1 MNGKNEILLSAEN
14 LRVGYLLGKKEI
26 KVCDGMNFELKRG
39 ELVVLLG
46 PNGAGKSTL
55 LRTLSSSLQPLSGN
69 VYYSGRLLKN
79 ISQRDLS
86 RKISVVLTDHT
97 QAGGLTVSELVSLG
111 RQPYTGFFGR
121 LKARDLRLVDE
132 AINSVGLSF
141 KSNSYMAELSDG
153 ERQKAMIAKALVQ
166 ETDVLLLDEP
176 AAFLDVASKLELMAL
191 LRQIAVERNCAV
203 LFSSHDVEQ
212 ALTLSDKL
220 WLMGRDGLLCGCTE
234 DMVLQGHL
242 SDLFRSNNVRFDI
255 GSGVYRLCSDTS
267 ASVSV
272 KAQDLSLLFW
282 AKSALLRNGYGI
294 TDGLAAEFAIDL
306 KAKDCIEIK
315 TKNSI
320 VVCKSFEE
328 MLETIR
334 ENG

>member
-1 MNGKNEILLSAEN
+1 MSGKKEILLSAEN
-14 LRVGYLLGKKEI
+14 LRIGYLLGKKEI
-26 KVCDGMNFELKRG
+26 KVCDGMNFELKSG
-39 ELVVLLG
+39 ELVALLG

-69 VYYSGRLLKN
+69 VFYSGRLLKN

-212 ALTLSDKL
+212 ALALSDRL
-220 WLMGRDGLLCGCTE
+220 WLMSRDGLLCGGTE

-242 SDLFRSNNVRFDI
+242 SDLFRSDNVRFDL

-267 ASVSV
+267 ARVSV

-282 AKSALLRNGYGI
+282 AKNALLRNGYGI
-294 TDGLAAEFAIDL
+294 TDGLAVEIAIDL
-306 KAKDCIEIK
+306 KSKDCIEIK

-334 ENG
+334 END

>member
-14 LRVGYLLGKKEI
+14 LRVGYLLDKKEI

-39 ELVVLLG
+39 ELVALLG

-191 LRQIAVERNCAV
+191 LRQIAVERDCAV

-242 SDLFRSNNVRFDI
+242 SDLFRSDNVRFDI

-267 ASVSV
+267 ARVSV
-272 KAQDLSLLFW
+272 KAQDLCLLFW
-282 AKSALLRNGYGI
+282 AKNALLRNGYGI
-294 TDGLAAEFAIDL
+294 TDGLAVEFAIDL
-306 KAKDCIEIK
+306 KSKDCIETK

-328 MLETIR
+328 MLEAIR
-334 ENG
+334 ENR

>member
-1 MNGKNEILLSAEN
+1 MSGKKEILLRAEN
-14 LRVGYLLGKKEI
+14 LRIGYLLGKKEI

-39 ELVVLLG
+39 ELVALLG

-69 VYYSGRLLKN
+69 VFYSGRLLKN

-220 WLMGRDGLLCGCTE
+220 WLMSRDGLLCGGTE

-242 SDLFRSNNVRFDI
+242 SDLFRSDNVRFDL

-282 AKSALLRNGYGI
+282 AKNALLRNGYGI
-294 TDGLAAEFAIDL
+294 TDGLAVEITIDL
-306 KAKDCIEIK
+306 KSKDCIEIK

-334 ENG
+334 END

>member
-1 MNGKNEILLSAEN
+1 MSGKKEILLSAEN

-39 ELVVLLG
+39 ELVALLG

-220 WLMGRDGLLCGCTE
+220 WLMSRDGLLCGGTE

-242 SDLFRSNNVRFDI
+242 SDLFRSDNVRFDL

-282 AKSALLRNGYGI
+282 AKNALLRNGYGI
-294 TDGLAAEFAIDL
+294 TDGLAVEIAIDL
-306 KAKDCIEIK
+306 KSKDCIEIK

-334 ENG
+334 END

>member
-39 ELVVLLG
+39 ELVALLG

-191 LRQIAVERNCAV
+191 LRQIAVERDCAV

-242 SDLFRSNNVRFDI
+242 SDLFRSDNVRFDL

-282 AKSALLRNGYGI
+282 AKNALLRNGYGI
-294 TDGLAAEFAIDL
+294 TDGLAVEFAIDL
-306 KAKDCIEIK
+306 KSKDCIEIK

>member
-1 MNGKNEILLSAEN
+1 MSGKKEILLSAEN

-39 ELVVLLG
+39 ELVALLG

-55 LRTLSSSLQPLSGN
+55 LRTLSSSLQSLSGN
-69 VYYSGRLLKN
+69 VFYSGRLLKN

-220 WLMGRDGLLCGCTE
+220 WLMGRDGLLCGGTE

-242 SDLFRSNNVRFDI
+242 SDLFRSDNVRFDL

-282 AKSALLRNGYGI
+282 AKNALLRNGYGI
-294 TDGLAAEFAIDL
+294 TDGLAVEIAIDL
-306 KAKDCIEIK
+306 KSKDCIEIK

-334 ENG
+334 END

>member
-39 ELVVLLG
+39 ELVALLG

-121 LKARDLRLVDE
+121 LKARDLCLVDE

-191 LRQIAVERNCAV
+191 LRQIAVERDCAV

-220 WLMGRDGLLCGCTE
+220 WLMGRAGLLCGCTE

-242 SDLFRSNNVRFDI
+242 SDLFRSKNVRFDI

-267 ASVSV
+267 ARVSV

-282 AKSALLRNGYGI
+282 AKNALLRNGYGI
-294 TDGLAAEFAIDL
+294 TDGLAVEFAIDL
-306 KAKDCIEIK
+306 KSKDCIEIK

-334 ENG
+334 END

>member
-121 LKARDLRLVDE
+121 LKARDLCLVDD

-191 LRQIAVERNCAV
+191 LRQIAVERDCAV

-220 WLMGRDGLLCGCTE
+220 WLMGRDGLLCGCSE

-282 AKSALLRNGYGI
+282 AKNALLRNGYGI
-294 TDGLAAEFAIDL
+294 TDGLAVEIAIDL
-306 KAKDCIEIK
+306 KSKDCIEIK

-334 ENG
+334 END

>member
-1 MNGKNEILLSAEN
+1 MSGKKEILLRAEN
-14 LRVGYLLGKKEI
+14 LRIGYLLGKKEI

-39 ELVVLLG
+39 ELVALLG

-69 VYYSGRLLKN
+69 VFYSGRLLKN

-191 LRQIAVERNCAV
+191 LRQIAVERDCAV

-220 WLMGRDGLLCGCTE
+220 WLMSRDGLLCGGTE

-242 SDLFRSNNVRFDI
+242 SELFRSNNVRFDL

-282 AKSALLRNGYGI
+282 AKNALLRNGYGI
-294 TDGLAAEFAIDL
+294 TDGLAVEFAIDL

-334 ENG
+334 END

>member
-1 MNGKNEILLSAEN
+1 MSGKNEILLRAEN
-14 LRVGYLLGKKEI
+14 LRIGYLLGKKEI
-26 KVCDGMNFELKRG
+26 KVWDGMNFELKRG
-39 ELVVLLG
+39 ELVALLG

-69 VYYSGRLLKN
+69 VFYSGRLLKN

-212 ALTLSDKL
+212 ALALSDKL
-220 WLMGRDGLLCGCTE
+220 WLMSRDGLLCGGTE

-242 SDLFRSNNVRFDI
+242 SDLFRSDNVRFDL

-282 AKSALLRNGYGI
+282 AKNALLRNGYGI
-294 TDGLAAEFAIDL
+294 TDGLAVEIAIDL
-306 KAKDCIEIK
+306 KSKDCIEIK

-334 ENG
+334 END

>member
-1 MNGKNEILLSAEN
+1 MSGKKEILLRAEN
-14 LRVGYLLGKKEI
+14 LRIGYLLGKKEI

-39 ELVVLLG
+39 ELVALLG

-69 VYYSGRLLKN
+69 IFYSGRLLKN

-212 ALTLSDKL
+212 ALALSDKL
-220 WLMGRDGLLCGCTE
+220 WLMSRDGLLCGGTE
-234 DMVLQGHL
+234 DMVMQGHL
-242 SDLFRSNNVRFDI
+242 SELFRSDNVRFDL

-267 ASVSV
+267 VSVSV

-294 TDGLAAEFAIDL
+294 TDGLAVEIAIDL
-306 KAKDCIEIK
+306 KSKDCIEIK

-334 ENG
+334 END

>member
-1 MNGKNEILLSAEN
+1 MSGKKEILLRAEN

-26 KVCDGMNFELKRG
+26 KVWDGMNFELKRG
-39 ELVVLLG
+39 ELVALLG

-69 VYYSGRLLKN
+69 VFYSGRLLKN

-212 ALTLSDKL
+212 ALALSDKL
-220 WLMGRDGLLCGCTE
+220 WLMSRDGLLCGGTE

-282 AKSALLRNGYGI
+282 AKNALLRNGYGI
-294 TDGLAAEFAIDL
+294 TDGLAVEITIDL
-306 KAKDCIEIK
+306 KSKDCIEIK

-334 ENG
+334 END

>member
-39 ELVVLLG
+39 ELVALLG

-121 LKARDLRLVDE
+121 LKAMDLRLVDE

-191 LRQIAVERNCAV
+191 LRQIAVERDCAV

-242 SDLFRSNNVRFDI
+242 YDLFRSNNVRFDI

-267 ASVSV
+267 ARVSV
-272 KAQDLSLLFW
+272 KAQDLGLLFW
-282 AKSALLRNGYGI
+282 AKNALLRNGYGI
-294 TDGLAAEFAIDL
+294 TDGLAVEFAIDL
-306 KAKDCIEIK
+306 KSKDCIEIK

-320 VVCKSFEE
+320 VVCKSFED

-334 ENG
+334 END

>member
-1 MNGKNEILLSAEN
+1 MIGKKEILLRAEN
-14 LRVGYLLGKKEI
+14 LRIGYLLGKKEI

-39 ELVVLLG
+39 ELVALLG

-69 VYYSGRLLKN
+69 VFYSGRLLKN

-220 WLMGRDGLLCGCTE
+220 WLMGRDGLLCGGTE

-242 SDLFRSNNVRFDI
+242 SDLFRSDNVRFDI

-272 KAQDLSLLFW
+272 KAQDLCLLFW
-282 AKSALLRNGYGI
+282 AKNALLRNGYGI
-294 TDGLAAEFAIDL
+294 TDGLAVEIAIDL
-306 KAKDCIEIK
+306 KSKDCIEIK

-334 ENG
+334 END

>member
-1 MNGKNEILLSAEN
+1 MNGKNEILLRAEN
-14 LRVGYLLGKKEI
+14 LRIGYLFGKKEI

-39 ELVVLLG
+39 ELVALLG

-69 VYYSGRLLKN
+69 VFYSGRLLKN

-191 LRQIAVERNCAV
+191 LRQIAVERDCAV

-220 WLMGRDGLLCGCTE
+220 WLMSRDGLLCGGTE

-242 SDLFRSNNVRFDI
+242 SDLFRSDNVRFDI

-282 AKSALLRNGYGI
+282 AKNALLRNGYGI
-294 TDGLAAEFAIDL
+294 TDGLAVEIAIDL
-306 KAKDCIEIK
+306 KSKECIEIK

-334 ENG
+334 END

>member
-39 ELVVLLG
+39 ELVALLG

-212 ALTLSDKL
+212 ALTLSDRL

-282 AKSALLRNGYGI
+282 AENALLRNGYGI
-294 TDGLAAEFAIDL
+294 TDGLAVEFAIDL

>member
-1 MNGKNEILLSAEN
+1 MSGKKEILLRAEN
-14 LRVGYLLGKKEI
+14 LRIGYLLGKKEI

-39 ELVVLLG
+39 ELVALLG

-69 VYYSGRLLKN
+69 VFYSGRLLKN

-121 LKARDLRLVDE
+121 LKASDLRLVDE

-191 LRQIAVERNCAV
+191 LRQIAVERDCAV

-212 ALTLSDKL
+212 ALTLSDRL
-220 WLMGRDGLLCGCTE
+220 WLMSRDGLLCGGTE

-242 SDLFRSNNVRFDI
+242 SDLFRSNNVRFDL

-267 ASVSV
+267 VSVSV

-282 AKSALLRNGYGI
+282 AKNALLRNGYGI
-294 TDGLAAEFAIDL
+294 TDGLAVEIAIDL
-306 KAKDCIEIK
+306 KSKDCIEIK

-334 ENG
+334 KND

>member
-39 ELVVLLG
+39 ELVALLG

-69 VYYSGRLLKN
+69 VFYSGRLLKN

-191 LRQIAVERNCAV
+191 LRQIAVERDCAV

-212 ALTLSDKL
+212 ALTLSDRL
-220 WLMGRDGLLCGCTE
+220 WLMSRNGLLCGGTE

-242 SDLFRSNNVRFDI
+242 SDLFRSDNVRFDL

-282 AKSALLRNGYGI
+282 AKNALLRNGYGI
-294 TDGLAAEFAIDL
+294 TDDLAVEIAIDL
-306 KAKDCIEIK
+306 KSKDCIEIK

-334 ENG
+334 END

>member
-1 MNGKNEILLSAEN
+1 MNGKKEILLRAEN
-14 LRVGYLLGKKEI
+14 LRIGYLLGKKEI

-39 ELVVLLG
+39 ELVALLG

-55 LRTLSSSLQPLSGN
+55 LRTLFSSLQPLSGN
-69 VYYSGRLLKN
+69 VFYSGRLLKN

-141 KSNSYMAELSDG
+141 KSDSYMAELSDG

-220 WLMGRDGLLCGCTE
+220 WLMSRDGLLCGCSE

-242 SDLFRSNNVRFDI
+242 SDLFRSDNVRFDL

-282 AKSALLRNGYGI
+282 AKNVLLRNGYGI
-294 TDGLAAEFAIDL
+294 TDGLAVEIAIDL
-306 KAKDCIEIK
+306 KSKDCIEIK

-334 ENG
+334 END

>member
-14 LRVGYLLGKKEI
+14 LRVGYLLDKKEI

-39 ELVVLLG
+39 ELVALLG

-191 LRQIAVERNCAV
+191 LRQIAVERDCAV

-220 WLMGRDGLLCGCTE
+220 WLMGRDGLLCGGTE

-282 AKSALLRNGYGI
+282 AKNALLRNGYGM
-294 TDGLAAEFAIDL
+294 TDGLAVEIAIDL
-306 KAKDCIEIK
+306 KSKDCIEIK

-320 VVCKSFEE
+320 VVCKSFED

-334 ENG
+334 END

>member
-1 MNGKNEILLSAEN
+1 MSGKKEILLRAEN
-14 LRVGYLLGKKEI
+14 LRIGYLLGKKEI

-39 ELVVLLG
+39 ELVALLG
-46 PNGAGKSTL
+46 PNGTGKSTL

-69 VYYSGRLLKN
+69 VFYSGRLLKN

-212 ALTLSDKL
+212 ALTLSDRL
-220 WLMGRDGLLCGCTE
+220 WLMSRDGLLCGGTE

-242 SDLFRSNNVRFDI
+242 SDLFRSDNVRFDL

-282 AKSALLRNGYGI
+282 AKNALLRNGYGI
-294 TDGLAAEFAIDL
+294 TDGLAVEIAIDL
-306 KAKDCIEIK
+306 KSKDCIEIK

-334 ENG
+334 END

>member
-39 ELVVLLG
+39 ELVALLG

-191 LRQIAVERNCAV
+191 LRQIAVERDCAV

-220 WLMGRDGLLCGCTE
+220 WLMGRAGLLCGCTE

-242 SDLFRSNNVRFDI
+242 SDLFRSKNVRFDI

-267 ASVSV
+267 ARVSV

-282 AKSALLRNGYGI
+282 AKNALLRNGYGI
-294 TDGLAAEFAIDL
+294 TDGLAVEFAIDL

>member
-39 ELVVLLG
+39 ELVALLG

-191 LRQIAVERNCAV
+191 LRQIAVERDCAV

-267 ASVSV
+267 ARVSV
-272 KAQDLSLLFW
+272 KVQNLCLLFW
-282 AKSALLRNGYGI
+282 AKNALLRNGYGI
-294 TDGLAAEFAIDL
+294 TDGLAVEIAIDL

-320 VVCKSFEE
+320 VVCKSLEE

>member
-26 KVCDGMNFELKRG
+26 KVCDGINFELKRG
-39 ELVVLLG
+39 ELVALLG

-121 LKARDLRLVDE
+121 LKARDLCLVDD

-191 LRQIAVERNCAV
+191 LRQIAVERDCAV

-267 ASVSV
+267 ARVSV
-272 KAQDLSLLFW
+272 KAQDLCLLFW
-282 AKSALLRNGYGI
+282 AKNALLRNGYGI
-294 TDGLAAEFAIDL
+294 TDGLAVEFAIDL
-306 KAKDCIEIK
+306 KSKDCIEIK

-334 ENG
+334 ESD

>member
-1 MNGKNEILLSAEN
+1 MIGKKEILLRAEN
-14 LRVGYLLGKKEI
+14 LRIGYLLGKKEI

-39 ELVVLLG
+39 ELVALLG

-69 VYYSGRLLKN
+69 VFYSGRLLKN

-191 LRQIAVERNCAV
+191 LRQIAVERDCAV

-212 ALTLSDKL
+212 ALTLSDRL
-220 WLMGRDGLLCGCTE
+220 WLMGRDGLLCGGTE

-242 SDLFRSNNVRFDI
+242 SELFRSNNVRFDL

-282 AKSALLRNGYGI
+282 AKNALLRNGYGI
-294 TDGLAAEFAIDL
+294 TDGLAVEFAIDL

-334 ENG
+334 END

>member
-14 LRVGYLLGKKEI
+14 LRVGYLLDKKEI

-39 ELVVLLG
+39 ELVALLG

-121 LKARDLRLVDE
+121 LKAMDLRLVDE

-191 LRQIAVERNCAV
+191 LRQIAVERDCAV

-220 WLMGRDGLLCGCTE
+220 WLMGRAGLLCGCTE

-267 ASVSV
+267 ARVSV
-272 KAQDLSLLFW
+272 KAQDLCLLFW
-282 AKSALLRNGYGI
+282 AKNALLRNGYGI
-294 TDGLAAEFAIDL
+294 TDSLAVEFAIDL

-320 VVCKSFEE
+320 VLCKSFEE

-334 ENG
+334 END

>member
-1 MNGKNEILLSAEN
+1 MSGKKEILLRAEN
-14 LRVGYLLGKKEI
+14 LRIGYLLGKKEI

-39 ELVVLLG
+39 ELVALLG

-69 VYYSGRLLKN
+69 VFYSGRLLKN

-176 AAFLDVASKLELMAL
+176 AAFLDVASRLELMAL
-191 LRQIAVERNCAV
+191 LRQIAVERDCAV

-212 ALTLSDKL
+212 ALALSDKL
-220 WLMGRDGLLCGCTE
+220 WLMSRDGLLCGCSE

-242 SDLFRSNNVRFDI
+242 SDLFRSDNVRFDL

-267 ASVSV
+267 ARVSV

-282 AKSALLRNGYGI
+282 AKNALLRNGYGI
-294 TDGLAAEFAIDL
+294 TDGLAVEIAIDL
-306 KAKDCIEIK
+306 KSKDCIEIK

-334 ENG
+334 END

>member
-39 ELVVLLG
+39 ELVALLG

-69 VYYSGRLLKN
+69 VFYSGRLLKN

-220 WLMGRDGLLCGCTE
+220 WLMSRDGLLCGCSE
-234 DMVLQGHL
+234 DMVLQGLL
-242 SDLFRSNNVRFDI
+242 SDLFRSDNVRFDL

-267 ASVSV
+267 ARVSV

-282 AKSALLRNGYGI
+282 AKNALLRNGYGI
-294 TDGLAAEFAIDL
+294 TDDLAVEIAIDL
-306 KAKDCIEIK
+306 KSKDCIEIK

-334 ENG
+334 END

>member
-1 MNGKNEILLSAEN
+1 MNGKKEILLRAEN
-14 LRVGYLLGKKEI
+14 LRIGYLLGKKEI
-26 KVCDGMNFELKRG
+26 KVCDGMNFELKSG
-39 ELVVLLG
+39 ELVALLG

-69 VYYSGRLLKN
+69 VFYSGRLLKN

-166 ETDVLLLDEP
+166 ESDVLLLDEP

-212 ALTLSDKL
+212 ALTLSDRL
-220 WLMGRDGLLCGCTE
+220 WLMSRDGLLCGGSE

-242 SDLFRSNNVRFDI
+242 SDLFRSNNVRFDL

-272 KAQDLSLLFW
+272 KAQDLCLLFW
-282 AKSALLRNGYGI
+282 AKNALLRNGYGI
-294 TDGLAAEFAIDL
+294 TDGLAVEIAIDL
-306 KAKDCIEIK
+306 KSKDCIEIK

-334 ENG
+334 END

>member
-1 MNGKNEILLSAEN
+1 MSGKKEILLRAEN
-14 LRVGYLLGKKEI
+14 LRIGYLLGKKEI

-39 ELVVLLG
+39 ELVALLG

-69 VYYSGRLLKN
+69 VFYSGRLLKN

-191 LRQIAVERNCAV
+191 LRQIAVERDCAV

-212 ALTLSDKL
+212 ALALSDRL
-220 WLMGRDGLLCGCTE
+220 WLMSIDGLLCGGTE

-242 SDLFRSNNVRFDI
+242 SDLFRSDNVRFDL

-282 AKSALLRNGYGI
+282 AKNALLRNGYGI
-294 TDGLAAEFAIDL
+294 TDGLAVEITIDL
-306 KAKDCIEIK
+306 KSKDCIEIK

-334 ENG
+334 END

>member
-1 MNGKNEILLSAEN
+1 MNGKKEILLRAEN
-14 LRVGYLLGKKEI
+14 LRIGYLLGKKEI

-39 ELVVLLG
+39 ELVALLG

-69 VYYSGRLLKN
+69 VFYSGRLLKN

-166 ETDVLLLDEP
+166 ETEVLLLDEP

-220 WLMGRDGLLCGCTE
+220 WLMSRDGLLCGGTE

-242 SDLFRSNNVRFDI
+242 SDLFRSDNVRFDL

-282 AKSALLRNGYGI
+282 AKNALLRNGYGI
-294 TDGLAAEFAIDL
+294 TDGLAVEIAIDL
-306 KAKDCIEIK
+306 KSKDCIEIK

-334 ENG
+334 END

>member
-1 MNGKNEILLSAEN
+1 MIGKKEILLRAEN
-14 LRVGYLLGKKEI
+14 LRIGYLLGKKEI

-39 ELVVLLG
+39 ELVALLG

-69 VYYSGRLLKN
+69 VFYSGRLLKN

-212 ALTLSDKL
+212 ALTLSDRL
-220 WLMGRDGLLCGCTE
+220 WLMGRDGLLCGGTE

-242 SDLFRSNNVRFDI
+242 SELFRSNNVRFDL

-282 AKSALLRNGYGI
+282 AKNALLRNGYGI
-294 TDGLAAEFAIDL
+294 TDGLAVEFAIDL

-334 ENG
+334 END

>member
-39 ELVVLLG
+39 ELVALLG

-121 LKARDLRLVDE
+121 LKARDLCLVDD

-191 LRQIAVERNCAV
+191 LRQIAVERDCAV

-220 WLMGRDGLLCGCTE
+220 WLMGRDGLLCGCSE

-282 AKSALLRNGYGI
+282 AKNALLRNGYGI
-294 TDGLAAEFAIDL
+294 TDGLAVEIAIDL
-306 KAKDCIEIK
+306 KSKDCIEIK

-334 ENG
+334 END

>member
-1 MNGKNEILLSAEN
+1 MSGKKEILLRAEN
-14 LRVGYLLGKKEI
+14 LRIGYLLGKKEI

-39 ELVVLLG
+39 ELVALLG

-69 VYYSGRLLKN
+69 VFYSGRLLKN

-212 ALTLSDKL
+212 ALALSDKL
-220 WLMGRDGLLCGCTE
+220 WLMGRDGLLCGGTE

-255 GSGVYRLCSDTS
+255 GSGVYRLCSDTA

-282 AKSALLRNGYGI
+282 AKNALLRNGYGI
-294 TDGLAAEFAIDL
+294 TDGLAVEFAIDL
-306 KAKDCIEIK
+306 KSKDCIEIK

-334 ENG
+334 END

>member
-39 ELVVLLG
+39 ELVALLG

-191 LRQIAVERNCAV
+191 LRQIAVERDCAV

-220 WLMGRDGLLCGCTE
+220 WLMGRAGLLCGCTE

-242 SDLFRSNNVRFDI
+242 SDLFRSKNVRFDI

-282 AKSALLRNGYGI
+282 AKNALLRNGYGI
-294 TDGLAAEFAIDL
+294 TDGLAVEFAIDL

-320 VVCKSFEE
+320 VVCKSLEE

>member
-1 MNGKNEILLSAEN
+1 MSGKKEILLRAEN
-14 LRVGYLLGKKEI
+14 LRIGYLLGKKEI

-39 ELVVLLG
+39 ELVALLG

-69 VYYSGRLLKN
+69 VFYSGRLLKN

-212 ALTLSDKL
+212 ALALSDKL
-220 WLMGRDGLLCGCTE
+220 WLMGRAGLLCGGTE

-242 SDLFRSNNVRFDI
+242 SDLFRSDNVRFDL

-282 AKSALLRNGYGI
+282 AKNALLRNGYGI
-294 TDGLAAEFAIDL
+294 TDGLAVEIAIDL
-306 KAKDCIEIK
+306 KSKDCIEIK

-334 ENG
+334 END

>member
-1 MNGKNEILLSAEN
+1 MIGKKEILLRAEN
-14 LRVGYLLGKKEI
+14 LRIGYLLGKKEI

-39 ELVVLLG
+39 ELVALLG

-69 VYYSGRLLKN
+69 VFYSGRLLKN

-212 ALTLSDKL
+212 ALALSDRL
-220 WLMGRDGLLCGCTE
+220 WLMSRDGLLCGGTE

-242 SDLFRSNNVRFDI
+242 SDLFRSDNVRFDL

-282 AKSALLRNGYGI
+282 AKNALLRNGYGI
-294 TDGLAAEFAIDL
+294 TDGLAVEIAIDL
-306 KAKDCIEIK
+306 KSKDCIEIK

-334 ENG
+334 END

>member
-1 MNGKNEILLSAEN
+1 MNGKKEILLRAEN
-14 LRVGYLLGKKEI
+14 LRIGYLLGKKEI

-39 ELVVLLG
+39 ELVALLG

-69 VYYSGRLLKN
+69 VFYSGRLLKN

-212 ALTLSDKL
+212 ALTLSDRL
-220 WLMGRDGLLCGCTE
+220 WLMGRDGLLCGGTE

-282 AKSALLRNGYGI
+282 AKNALLRNGYGI
-294 TDGLAAEFAIDL
+294 TDGLAVEIAIDL
-306 KAKDCIEIK
+306 KSKDCIEIK

-334 ENG
+334 END

>member
-39 ELVVLLG
+39 ELVALLG

-121 LKARDLRLVDE
+121 LKARDLCLVDD

-191 LRQIAVERNCAV
+191 LRQIAVERDCAV

-220 WLMGRDGLLCGCTE
+220 WLMGRAGLLCGCTE

-242 SDLFRSNNVRFDI
+242 SDLFRSKNVRFDI

-267 ASVSV
+267 ARVSV

-282 AKSALLRNGYGI
+282 AKNALLRNGYGI
-294 TDGLAAEFAIDL
+294 TDGLAVEFAIDL
-306 KAKDCIEIK
+306 KSKDCIEIK

-334 ENG
+334 ESD